1 MLLKI
6 LKFVLMKIVKNPFK
20 NNSYLLELDRPEF
33 EYLKGY
39 FRDMA
44 VTEGEVRFDSSPY
57 RSERFQRYYREMLKV
72 SPQLYARDL

>member
-1 MLLKI
+1 
-6 LKFVLMKIVKNPFK
+6 MKVVKNPFK

-44 VTEGEVRFDSSPY
+44 VTEGEVRFSANSY
-57 RSERFQRYYREMLKV
+57 RSERFQRYYRNMLDI
-72 SPQLYARDL
+72 SPQIEFL

>member
-1 MLLKI
+1 
-6 LKFVLMKIVKNPFK
+6 MKIVKNPFK

-44 VTEGEVRFDSSPY
+44 VTEGEVRFSPSPY
-57 RSERFQRYYREMLKV
+57 RSERFQRYYRNMLEI
-72 SPQLYARDL
+72 SPQI